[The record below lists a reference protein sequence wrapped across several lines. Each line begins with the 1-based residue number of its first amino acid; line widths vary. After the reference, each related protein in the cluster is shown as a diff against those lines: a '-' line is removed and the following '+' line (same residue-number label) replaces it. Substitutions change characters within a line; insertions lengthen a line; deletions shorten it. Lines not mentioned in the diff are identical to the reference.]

1 MKIKN
6 KLNNITFSIVLKLT
20 NVLTLILQYLAILFI
35 FCIIINFVMLLITY
49 KIIKIMN
56 QFIYKK
62 FKKGYCNVFIAN

>member
-6 KLNNITFSIVLKLT
+6 KLNNITFGIVLKLT

-62 FKKGYCNVFIAN
+62 FKKGY